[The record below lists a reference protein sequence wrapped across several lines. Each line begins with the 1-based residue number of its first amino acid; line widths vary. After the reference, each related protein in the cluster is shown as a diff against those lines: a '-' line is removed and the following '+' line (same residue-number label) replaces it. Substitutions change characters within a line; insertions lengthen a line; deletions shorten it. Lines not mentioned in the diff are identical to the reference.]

1 MCVWDPNSA
10 LSFSAKRELHGLELP
25 KGTVLEIE
33 VVNELLGEV
42 GYLLSNFW

>member
-1 MCVWDPNSA
+1 M
-10 LSFSAKRELHGLELP
+10 GLEIP

-42 GYLLSNFW
+42 GSVLEIA